1 MYSNILGTPIPLAVF
16 NTLTC
21 CAVPDLVYVAGLPRQ
36 WHWLPGYFQQHSY
49 DDQGQV
55 HGHQPACTLLHHGVV
70 RAASGL
76 ADTLAAG
83 LLVEMIPFVTYTWGS
98 HLRFGGSFSAIVLLY
113 ETPNELFQQ
122 YSVRLTDGNGFN
134 SVLSISHWQKKGPM
148 ES

>member
-55 HGHQPACTLLHHGVV
+55 HGHQPACTLLHHGVI

-83 LLVEMIPFVTYTWGS
+83 LLVGNDTVCDIHMGISSTFWWIILS
-98 HLRFGGSFSAIVLLY
+98 
-113 ETPNELFQQ
+113 NC
-122 YSVRLTDGNGFN
+122 SV
-134 SVLSISHWQKKGPM
+134 V
-148 ES
+148 